1 MRKVLIFIAF
11 WMVGSTIVFSAP
23 CTESEIPLWDMEAVA
38 PLDDLGSSSWS
49 TPPKRFRATIS
60 GHELFVSG
68 NTNKPAHVIVENNST
83 GDIVE
88 EKTFTSDLPVT
99 ISQKGDYT
107 LYIISDDTA
116 VIGEF
121 SIE

>member
-1 MRKVLIFIAF
+1 MVLCIAGTI
-11 WMVGSTIVFSAP
+11 MVFPISSN
-23 CTESEIPLWDMEAVA
+23 EMEIPLLEMETSL
-38 PLDDLGSSSWS
+38 PLDDRDAPGGI
-49 TPPKRFRATIS
+49 TPPTRFRATIN
-60 GHELFVSG
+60 GHKLCVSA
-68 NTNKPAHVIVENNST
+68 NTNKSAHVIVENNST

-121 SIE
+121 TVE